1 MIFVRAQTPS
11 IRQTAPSVVIQT
23 PSFPSGFPPPRG
35 IGDSPRIMHDK
46 RGCDTHAY
54 RGALTYFERRALPAE
69 IPARGEE
76 FGARK
81 LKPVST
87 RLYGVA
93 RHSKSAPR
101 LSSGGFAACESLA
114 ERRVIP
120 SSKKC
125 VRGLRTLR
133 ISVVRV
139 QAPSIGRSAP
149 KPRNT
154 ITPSCGFPQKSFPP
168 EGPHDFRGHLRRSR
182 KSDIA
187 AEENSSADY
196 ATCRHAPRPKG
207 EQRARG
213 CVL

>member
-1 MIFVRAQTPS
+1 MRRPS
-11 IRQTAPSVVIQT
+11 CLRTLRIRVALTQVLSIGRSATSVGIQT
-23 PSFPSGFPPPRG
+23 PSFPPGFPPPRG
-35 IGDSPRIMHDK
+35 IRDSPRIMHDK
-46 RGCDTHAY
+46 RECDTHAY

-69 IPARGEE
+69 IPAWGEE

-125 VRGLRTLR
+125 ST
-133 ISVVRV
+133 
-139 QAPSIGRSAP
+139 SIKA
-149 KPRNT
+149 
-154 ITPSCGFPQKSFPP
+154 
-168 EGPHDFRGHLRRSR
+168 LR
-182 KSDIA
+182 KS
-187 AEENSSADY
+187 
-196 ATCRHAPRPKG
+196 
-207 EQRARG
+207 ARR
-213 CVL
+213 V

>member
-1 MIFVRAQTPS
+1 MRTQTPS
-11 IRQTAPSVVIQT
+11 IGQTAPSVVIQT

-35 IGDSPRIMHDK
+35 RGDSPRIMHGK
-46 RGCDTHAY
+46 RECDTHAY
-54 RGALTYFERRALPAE
+54 RGALTNFNRRALLAE

-120 SSKKC
+120 SSK
-125 VRGLRTLR
+125 RFSAGYER
-133 ISVVRV
+133 SERV
-139 QAPSIGRSAP
+139 FVGP
-149 KPRNT
+149 KNA
-154 ITPSCGFPQKSFPP
+154 SNKFFAGS
-168 EGPHDFRGHLRRSR
+168 GALFRLR
-182 KSDIA
+182 KSLVR
-187 AEENSSADY
+187 EW
-196 ATCRHAPRPKG
+196 
-207 EQRARG
+207 G
-213 CVL
+213 CSE

>member
-1 MIFVRAQTPS
+1 MRGFKIAPKEWVRARPVPLLAGDKYSACIEGASNNFCANSSTLDRADCPE
-11 IRQTAPSVVIQT
+11 RGNTAPP
-23 PSFPSGFPPPRG
+23 PSLRVFLPPRG

-54 RGALTYFERRALPAE
+54 RGALAYFERRALPAE

-120 SSKKC
+120 SSKDC
-125 VRGLRTLR
+125 SAGVRTSRIRTVCLQARSEGVYFAALTFVLIPISQLGTGL
-133 ISVVRV
+133 
-139 QAPSIGRSAP
+139 
-149 KPRNT
+149 
-154 ITPSCGFPQKSFPP
+154 
-168 EGPHDFRGHLRRSR
+168 
-182 KSDIA
+182 
-187 AEENSSADY
+187 
-196 ATCRHAPRPKG
+196 
-207 EQRARG
+207 
-213 CVL
+213 